1 MTVRYAV
8 LMKVHYWDDF
18 AERRL
23 QHLLRKVRSGAVYV
37 FVDETRSAVGQIAH
51 NHVIRAT
58 ERDIERLKIVLHP
71 RGDLFW
77 YNVDYPLYLSYLEN
91 NSYDYY
97 LMCEHDA
104 VINIDVDEFIEIAER
119 DRVDYVG
126 SPSPEDFSSWYWR
139 GTCDGV
145 YPQSFTLY
153 NWINCISLHSRRSVE
168 FLLER
173 RQSLALRFEAGEIRN
188 WPFSEAF
195 IPTEMQNNG
204 FVVRKLSDFGKAEKY
219 AWWPPILEIDL
230 PMLQDQAFLHPVL
243 DEPRYVTSC
252 VRQSRLQSYFSR
264 DSHLR
269 QLLNRVSPLS
279 AITALLKEFM
289 HRFWPWFK
297 SKVSKRS
304 PLQRQFPYK
313 KNT

>member
-23 QHLLRKVRSGAVYV
+23 QHLLRKVGTGVVYI
-37 FVDETRSAVGQIAH
+37 FVDETLGAVGQIAH
-51 NHVIRAT
+51 DHVIRAT
-58 ERDIERLKIVLHP
+58 EHDMERLKVILHP

-77 YNVDYPLYLSYLEN
+77 YNTDYPLYYFYLEN

-104 VINIDVDEFIEIAER
+104 VINIDIDEFVRIAER
-119 DRVDYVG
+119 DRIDYVG
-126 SPSPEDFSSWYWR
+126 VPSADDFSSWYWR
-139 GTCDGV
+139 ETCDGV

-153 NWINCISLHSRRSVE
+153 NWINCISLHSRRSVK

-173 RQSLALRFEAGEIRN
+173 RQSLALRFKAGEIKN
-188 WPFSEAF
+188 WPFGEAF

-204 FVVRKLSDFGKAEKY
+204 FVVGKLSDFGKVEKY
-219 AWWPPILEIDL
+219 AWWPPILENDL
-230 PMLQDQAFLHPVL
+230 PLLQGQAFLHPVL
-243 DEPRYVTSC
+243 DEQRYVTSC

-264 DSHLR
+264 DSQLR
-269 QLLNRVSPLS
+269 QLLNRVSPLY
-279 AITALLKEFM
+279 AITALLKEFI
-289 HRFWPWFK
+289 HRLWPWFE
-297 SKVSKRS
+297 SKIWSKRS
-304 PLQRQFPYK
+304 PLQRQFPYQ
-313 KNT
+313 